1 MPVAYF
7 QCRSRRLCRRSIQ
20 LDLRCT
26 VMKRAYPK
34 GTCSASLRCAVGRKS
49 HWQQNH
55 QILRQF
61 FYTTS
66 WRYPTSAVER
76 MAERLLTNSTSCTPL
91 SWANWLMLPFQ

>member
-34 GTCSASLRCAVGRKS
+34 GTCSASQSAASPIGSKIIRFCAS
-49 HWQQNH
+49 
-55 QILRQF
+55 F
-61 FYTTS
+61 SYTTS
-66 WRYPTSAVER
+66 CRYPTSAVER

-91 SWANWLMLPFQ
+91 SWANWLMLPFQYR